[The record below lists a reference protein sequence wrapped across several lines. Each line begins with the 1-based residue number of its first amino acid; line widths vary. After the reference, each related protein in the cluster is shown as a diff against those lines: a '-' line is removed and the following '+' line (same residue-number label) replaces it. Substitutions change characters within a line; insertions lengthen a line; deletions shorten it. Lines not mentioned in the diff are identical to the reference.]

1 MRGERAAGWLVP
13 LAGIVTWQ
21 VMVDTGVMDYDF
33 LPPPTEILR
42 TLAGLVVSGE
52 LVGDVLYTASVVV
65 LAASLALLVGGA
77 GGLVVGS
84 VPAVRAYATASVDV
98 VRTVPA
104 VALTP
109 VALLVLGPAT
119 STELVLA
126 VWAAGWPVVLST
138 AGGVAAIPDRLID
151 LSRML
156 RQSRTRR
163 LVTIVVP
170 AVVPAWLA
178 GSRTAVIIA
187 LHVCLVAEILVTY
200 TGLGGGLVKSLQGLE
215 PARLWAYALTCG
227 ALGLLLNVTLRR
239 LTRLALPGSAH
250 LLAARAP

>member
-1 MRGERAAGWLVP
+1 
-13 LAGIVTWQ
+13 
-21 VMVDTGVMDYDF
+21 
-33 LPPPTEILR
+33 
-42 TLAGLVVSGE
+42 
-52 LVGDVLYTASVVV
+52 
-65 LAASLALLVGGA
+65 
-77 GGLVVGS
+77 
-84 VPAVRAYATASVDV
+84 VDV

-138 AGGVAAIPDRLID
+138 AGGVAAIPERLLD
-151 LSRML
+151 VSRML

-163 LVTIVVP
+163 LVTIVIP

-187 LHVCLVAEILVTY
+187 LHVCLVGEVLVTY
-200 TGLGGGLVKSLQGLE
+200 TGLGGGLVRSLQGLE

-250 LLAARAP
+250 LLAAGTR